1 MQIETSAT
9 GCHSGIAPMGF
20 RPLTFGVT
28 ASLALLALYFG
39 ALTLISRWDF
49 AVEQFASFWYFVL
62 PLAIGF
68 GLQIGLF
75 VYLRQLTMLHH
86 GGKVVAA
93 SGATSSAAMLSCCTH
108 YLANVL
114 PVIGAAGVVT
124 MIAQYQVELFWLG
137 LAFNAAGLGYIITKV
152 MAARAHFREGYA

>member
-1 MQIETSAT
+1 MEIKPSAT
-9 GCHSGIAPMGF
+9 GCRSGIARAGF
-20 RPLTFGVT
+20 LPLKFGAS
-28 ASLALLALYFG
+28 ASLALLAVNLG
-39 ALTLISRWDF
+39 ALTLISGWDF
-49 AVEQFASFWYFVL
+49 AVEEFLSFWYFVL
-62 PLAIGF
+62 SLAIGF

-75 VYLRQLTMLHH
+75 VYLRQLAIHHH

-93 SGATSSAAMLSCCTH
+93 SGATSTAAMLSCCTH

-124 MIAQYQVELFWLG
+124 VIAQYQAELFWLG